1 MFVLSLFFFFF
12 FLIVLERQVAMN
24 FWAVR
29 ERERQRQRDRVCYKG
44 EDGFVCVG
52 EKEREKVGL
61 YRERY

>member
-1 MFVLSLFFFFF
+1 
-12 FLIVLERQVAMN
+12 MN

>member
-1 MFVLSLFFFFF
+1 MFVLSLFFFF

-29 ERERQRQRDRVCYKG
+29 ERERQRDRVFYKG